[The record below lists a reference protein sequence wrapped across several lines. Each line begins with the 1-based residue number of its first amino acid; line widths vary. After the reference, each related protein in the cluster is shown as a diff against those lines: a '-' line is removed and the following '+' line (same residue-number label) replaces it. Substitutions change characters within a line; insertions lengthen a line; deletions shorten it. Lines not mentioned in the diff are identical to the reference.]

1 MKKLFFLFL
10 LVAPALL
17 NAQDRGDA
25 AYIIK
30 PGSMYTTYKFTP
42 ADEDKITRIVGADEF
57 SRIDVSCRESDFPD
71 GMSNL
76 SSFFDNEAYIKEYTT
91 YFVCRFGDNKVLLRV
106 PEGENR
112 TMPSQMKPS
121 KTIYFIIAEDGVS
134 FDKPSSSGINVVT
147 NGTIVGEGVTVTNF
161 GDLYST
167 YSFGPS
173 DEDDI
178 KDAVGSSKFND
189 IKTYAHEDN
198 WPADISGFEDRQTNR
213 PKMYNYA
220 VELVCRFGDNKA
232 VLVAPVSSNGHM
244 KGGMRLTHDIYFVIE
259 ASSVDFGGSGNS
271 NIAISSTK
279 IGSSSITQGGPVE
292 VINFGDMYSTYSFEP
307 SDSKDIIA
315 AVGRAVYTDI
325 AKYAN
330 ETNWPSS
337 ISGFADRQTN
347 RPKMYKYYVEYLC
360 SFGDKSIIKAPM
372 SKNSHMTG
380 GMKLTHDIYFII
392 NTSSIEA
399 K

>member
-1 MKKLFFLFL
+1 MKKIFFLFL
-10 LVAPALL
+10 LVSPALL

-30 PGSMYTTYKFTP
+30 PGSMYTTYKFTS

-57 SRIDVSCRESDFPD
+57 NRIDANCRETSWPS
-71 GMSNL
+71 GISNL
-76 SSFFDNEAYIKEYTT
+76 TAFFDNEDDIKEYTT
-91 YFVCRFGDNKVLLRV
+91 YFVCRFADNKVLLRV

-112 TMPSQMKPS
+112 SMPNQMKPS
-121 KTIYFIIAEDGVS
+121 KTIYFIIGEDGVT
-134 FDKPSSSGINVVT
+134 FDKPLGGGINVVT
-147 NGTIVGEGVTVTNF
+147 NGTVVGEGVIVTNF

-167 YSFGPS
+167 YSFSSS

-178 KDAVGSSKFND
+178 KDAVGSSKFNE

-198 WPADISGFEDRQTNR
+198 WPSDISGFDDRQANR

-232 VLVAPVSSNGHM
+232 LLVAPVNSNNHM
-244 KGGMRLTHDIYFVIE
+244 KGGMKLTHDIYFVLQ
-259 ASSVDFGGSGNS
+259 ASGVDFGGSGNDNTALS
-271 NIAISSTK
+271 PAK
-279 IGSSSITQGGPVE
+279 IGSSSFTKGSAVE
-292 VINFGDMYSTYSFEP
+292 VINFGDLYSTYSFEP

-315 AVGRAVYTDI
+315 SVGRAEYTDI
-325 AKYAN
+325 TKYGN
-330 ETNWPSS
+330 ETNWPSA
-337 ISGFADRQTN
+337 ISGFEDRQTN
-347 RPKMYKYYVEYLC
+347 RPKMYKYYVEYVY
-360 SFGDKSIIKAPM
+360 SFSDKSIIKAPM